1 MVKSEV
7 GVAISVTVQ
16 LALFSACSTWRSTRM
31 SVPRICTSVSPFP
44 AAVPTATSLNC
55 RVCSPSFSPVWVV
68 SLTWSFPCS
77 VSLVEVL
84 VVDDLSSASG
94 DGAAKLEMCERRVEY
109 ANTLPVIS
117 RESTT
122 IDANACAVLFATF
135 IFSSVVYSFS
145 KKITPD
151 FQEPPAAW
159 NSRAQ
164 IHPHRRN
171 STFMVAGTI
180 AQTVPDGQGGQ
191 DGNFRRSRR
200 KEPKEDNLLPSQRP
214 TESLF

>member
-1 MVKSEV
+1 
-7 GVAISVTVQ
+7 
-16 LALFSACSTWRSTRM
+16 M
-31 SVPRICTSVSPFP
+31 SVPRICTSASPFP

-77 VSLVEVL
+77 VSLVEAW

-145 KKITPD
+145 KKIMPD
-151 FQEPPAAW
+151 FQERPAAW
-159 NSRAQ
+159 NSRAR

-171 STFMVAGTI
+171 SYSMTLLGRSHR
-180 AQTVPDGQGGQ
+180 QCSDGRGGQGS
-191 DGNFRRSRR
+191 NFEGPGEEAEGRQLTAGAEADVAVVV
-200 KEPKEDNLLPSQRP
+200 KNLDI
-214 TESLF
+214 E